1 MICCDA
7 PVLQNLRRLLAS
19 LLLAGCCVVLTSVPA
34 HACTCVAATTQ
45 SHTKSAKA
53 VFTGTVTSVTGAGK
67 TDGQRGATYT
77 NLVEVDR
84 VYKGGIDTLTVEVA
98 SDSGSSG
105 TGQCGLGSLDPGR
118 RYVFFVQGDGEA
130 WTAEGCG
137 GTAPAADKLVTQVER
152 LLGDGR
158 PPMPPEP
165 EEAVFTQVSGGE
177 PTSLTRAAAPGVA
190 LVLIGLLGLVV
201 VRRLGRTP

>member
-1 MICCDA
+1 
-7 PVLQNLRRLLAS
+7 VLRNLRRLLAA
-19 LLLAGCCVVLTSVPA
+19 LLLAGCGVVLTSVPA
-34 HACTCVAATTQ
+34 HACECAAATTQ

-67 TDGQRGATYT
+67 ADGQRGATYT
-77 NLVEVDR
+77 QLVEVDR
-84 VYKGGIDTLTVEVA
+84 VYKGGIDTLTVEVT

-105 TGQCGLGSLDPGR
+105 TGQCGLGGLDPGR

-177 PTSLTRAAAPGVA
+177 PTSLTRAAAPGAA
-190 LVLIGLLGLVV
+190 LVIIGLLGLVV
-201 VRRLGRTP
+201 VRRLGRTS